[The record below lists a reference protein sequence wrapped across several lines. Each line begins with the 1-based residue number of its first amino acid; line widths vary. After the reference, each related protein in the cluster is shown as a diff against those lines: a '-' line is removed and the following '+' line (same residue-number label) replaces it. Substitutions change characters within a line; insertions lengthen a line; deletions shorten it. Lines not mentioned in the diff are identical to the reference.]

1 MYLKTKYKPY
11 FYADFEVKYMLQIT
25 QRRQESTL
33 IAVYT
38 GELDHHAARAAIE
51 QTEDLLVLFPC
62 EKLVLDLSELTFMDS
77 SGLAV
82 VLHLHRTCARS
93 GREFAVRGTP
103 PQPMRVFEAAGLPQV
118 MIFERGK
125 E

>member
-1 MYLKTKYKPY
+1 
-11 FYADFEVKYMLQIT
+11 MLQIT
-25 QRRQESTL
+25 QRRQEGTL

-77 SGLAV
+77 SG
-82 VLHLHRTCARS
+82 RRSSCTCTAPVPAADANLRCAARRRS
-93 GREFAVRGTP
+93 RCGCLRRPVCR
-103 PQPMRVFEAAGLPQV
+103 R
-118 MIFERGK
+118 
-125 E
+125 

>member
-1 MYLKTKYKPY
+1 
-11 FYADFEVKYMLQIT
+11 MLQIT
-25 QRRQESTL
+25 QRRQEGTL

-38 GELDHHAARAAIE
+38 GELDHHAAREAIE

-82 VLHLHRTCARS
+82 VLYRTCARS

-118 MIFERGK
+118 MVFERGK